1 MIIGLVEEAMNGR
14 AVRCPIGLRS
24 PSDWIAF
31 AAHSDCVRRPL
42 RLRSGN
48 DDFS

>member
-1 MIIGLVEEAMNGR
+1 MRIELIEEGDEW
-14 AVRCPIGLRS
+14 LRRT
-24 PSDWIAF
+24 PPDQIPY
-31 AAHSDCVRRPL
+31 AARLDCVRRPI

>member
-1 MIIGLVEEAMNGR
+1 MRIGLIEDAKEYPCWTPPDQTPYVTR
-14 AVRCPIGLRS
+14 L
-24 PSDWIAF
+24 
-31 AAHSDCVRRPL
+31 DCVRRPI

>member
-1 MIIGLVEEAMNGR
+1 MRIGLVEEGDEYPCRTPPDQTSN
-14 AVRCPIGLRS
+14 
-24 PSDWIAF
+24 
-31 AAHSDCVRRPL
+31 AARLDCVRRPI

>member
-1 MIIGLVEEAMNGR
+1 MMNGR
-14 AVRCPIGLRS
+14 VGRCPIGLRS
-24 PSDWIAF
+24 PPIQIAF
-31 AAHSDCVRRPL
+31 AVHSDCVRRPI